1 MTFTVRTVD
10 WEQGKILVQS
20 LRESVFVVEWRIPQT
35 TEFDSQ
41 DETATHVVIFDD
53 TDKAI
58 ATGRLT
64 QTGELGR
71 IAVNRSHRTLLVY
84 KTLFATLIDCAKK
97 QSFPKINVVCN
108 LDSVSYHRSLGFK
121 PYGRVFMDAGVPR
134 QRLQCEAKQFP
145 FPDVEQIH

>member
-10 WEQGKILVQS
+10 WEQGKVLVQS

-35 TEFDSQ
+35 NEFDSQ

-84 KTLFATLIDCAKK
+84 KTLFATLIDCAK
-97 QSFPKINVVCN
+97 
-108 LDSVSYHRSLGFK
+108 
-121 PYGRVFMDAGVPR
+121 
-134 QRLQCEAKQFP
+134 
-145 FPDVEQIH
+145 